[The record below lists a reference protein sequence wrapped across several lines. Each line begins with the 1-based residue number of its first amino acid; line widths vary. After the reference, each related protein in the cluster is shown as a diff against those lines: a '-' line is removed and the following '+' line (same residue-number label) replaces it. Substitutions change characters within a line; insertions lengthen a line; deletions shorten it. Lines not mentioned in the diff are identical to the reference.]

1 MQGNEYQALAMR
13 TNDNQNSYRLC
24 TELAGKLSLSPI
36 LENNVKCGNIKDIGG
51 LINGVLG
58 LTGEAGEVSDLVKK
72 GIFHE
77 KGINLEH
84 LKKECGDVMWYLSLI
99 CESCGFTLDD
109 VMQTNIDKLIAR
121 YPDGFDSYRANHRQ
135 AGDV

>member
-13 TNDNQNSYRLC
+13 TNDKKAYLRLY
-24 TELAGKLSLSPI
+24 TELTGKFPLSP
-36 LENNVKCGNIKDIGG
+36 LTESNAKCSNINDIAG
-51 LINGVLG
+51 LLNGVLD

-77 KGINLEH
+77 KGIDLEH
-84 LKKECGDVMWYLSLI
+84 LKKECGDVMWYVAMI
-99 CESCGFTLDD
+99 CEACGFGLDD

>member
-1 MQGNEYQALAMR
+1 MQGNEYQTLAMR
-13 TNDNQNSYRLC
+13 TNDNQNSYRLR
-24 TELAGKLSLSPI
+24 TELTGKLLLSPM
-36 LENNVKCGNIKDIGG
+36 LENNVKCDNIKDIGG

-58 LTGEAGEVSDLVKK
+58 LTGESGEVSDLVKK

-77 KGINLEH
+77 KGIDLEH

-121 YPDGFDSYRANHRQ
+121 YPDGFDTYKANHRQ
-135 AGDV
+135 AGDI